1 MSTKSQ
7 TDELT
12 TAEVI
17 QIIGR
22 TGIAGEV
29 IQVRVKILE
38 GKLVLLEKSFKL
50 E

>member
-29 IQVRVKILE
+29 
-38 GKLVLLEKSFKL
+38 FKL